1 VNIPAIVYVA
11 EGVNDGETATVYDD
25 PVGTYSPDKVRKY
38 SVSWKL
44 LMTTA
49 FVLATDREKV
59 MLLHPRMYPTV
70 GGAGGPPTTAG
81 VIAGNALVIPEMVVY
96 TANWYRR
103 PSACDW

>member
-1 VNIPAIVYVA
+1 VNIPEIVYVA
-11 EGVNDGETATVYDD
+11 EGVNEGETATVYDV
-25 PVGTYSPDKVRKY
+25 PVGTYSPDKLLKY

-49 FVLATDREKV
+49 FVRSTDREKV
-59 MLLHPRMYPTV
+59 MVLQPRMYPTV

-81 VIAGNALVIPEMVVY
+81 VNAGNALVIPEMVVY

-103 PSACDW
+103 PSAGDW